1 MKITLFRQ
9 WENTPSLK
17 EYAQDQELSTPFLV
31 VYMGRQILN
40 CKKWPRALFAA
51 LLYIFPYTQRGVC
64 TQILAPQSQIKSENS
79 QIVYSEKYV
88 AANKVLPNVYDMSVN
103 ECICV

>member
-1 MKITLFRQ
+1 MKLTLFRW

-17 EYAQDQELSTPFLV
+17 EYAQDQELSTPILV
-31 VYMGRQILN
+31 VYMRRQILN
-40 CKKWPRALFAA
+40 CKKMALFVA
-51 LLYIFPYTQRGVC
+51 LLYIFPYTQKGVC

-88 AANKVLPNVYDMSVN
+88 AAKKVLPNVYDMSVN
-103 ECICV
+103 ECIFV